1 MLRKAFSFLV
11 NFIQTDYIER
21 KAAIRGSQN
30 LMFEYS
36 ISRVLFRKA
45 VIIIYL
51 DLQLPASSSDTTR
64 EAQRAAS
71 SLSYLV
77 LLRMGFT

>member
-1 MLRKAFSFLV
+1 MTQKSYLLPK
-11 NFIQTDYIER
+11 
-21 KAAIRGSQN
+21 KAAHKEQLLFSVD
-30 LMFEYS
+30 ECS

-64 EAQRAAS
+64 KAQRATS
-71 SLSYLV
+71 SLPYLV